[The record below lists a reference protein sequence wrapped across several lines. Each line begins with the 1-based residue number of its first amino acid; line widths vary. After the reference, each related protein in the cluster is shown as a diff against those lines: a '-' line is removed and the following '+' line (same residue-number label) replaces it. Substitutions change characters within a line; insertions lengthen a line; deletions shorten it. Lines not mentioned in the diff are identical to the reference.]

1 MFSGCMEMDQRDEWV
16 NGAFPLAFWEAFDMI
31 LLPLKLSLAFLFGEV
46 IRFLVVTSCKKAF
59 SNNVSPIEQN
69 HSRLPTGK
77 A

>member
-1 MFSGCMEMDQRDEWV
+1 MKWV

-31 LLPLKLSLAFLFGEV
+31 LLPRKLSLAFLFWEV
-46 IRFLVVTSCKKAF
+46 IRFVVTFCKKAF